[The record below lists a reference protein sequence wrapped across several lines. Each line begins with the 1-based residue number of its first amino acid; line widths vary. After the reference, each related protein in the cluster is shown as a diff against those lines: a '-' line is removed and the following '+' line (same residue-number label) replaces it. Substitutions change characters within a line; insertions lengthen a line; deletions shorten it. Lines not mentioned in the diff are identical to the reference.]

1 MKKYAIRSYVSSL
14 GLFLFLS
21 AFSATAPARA
31 ESAAEW
37 DQVST
42 NWSCPEWFKDAKFGL
57 WLHWG
62 PQTIPAKGG
71 GWYARDMYMQKNP
84 DSWGKDAWS
93 YHRETYGP
101 QSTFGYKDLCN
112 SWKAEKFDA
121 DATIKQFKNWG
132 ARYVATMANHHDNFD
147 LFASSVH
154 GWNTTRV
161 GPKRDLVGE
170 FAAAARR
177 HDLKWAASV
186 HCNRSPGWFTPAFGS
201 DSDGPLKGVPYDGN
215 LTKADGKGLW
225 WEGLDPQQLYASK
238 YPKFNQEFGQRIL
251 ELVTNYRPDEL
262 YFDDGQIPGP
272 TKPACAALYADSL
285 KQSGSIQTLITVKS
299 PESGTV
305 LDFEKGVSG
314 GIQKDYWQ
322 TDTTLADD
330 WFLKPNPDG
339 SSNLRHN
346 ARSLKEL
353 LVDIVS
359 KRGVL
364 LLNVAIRAD
373 GTIPADQMVIMD
385 ELGLWLKGNGEAIYN
400 TRPWKTYGEGGEA
413 AGGAFTERGISS
425 KPWDSSVLRFTVN
438 KRNTILY
445 VHVFGNP
452 AGMDLIVKSMAADK
466 NLFTGKIKKI
476 SVVGSHA
483 RVNWSMQSD
492 GLHIRVPGHLAYK
505 DCNVLKIETTGL

>member
-1 MKKYAIRSYVSSL
+1 MKKFAIRRSMSL
-14 GLFLFLS
+14 VGLLLCAASVCTAAS
-21 AFSATAPARA
+21 ARGEVAP
-31 ESAAEW
+31 EW
-37 DQVST
+37 DQVSAS
-42 NWSCPEWFKDAKFGL
+42 WQCPEWFKDAKFGL

-71 GWYARDMYMQKNP
+71 GWYARDMYMEKDP
-84 DSWGKDAWS
+84 ESWGKDAWS

-101 QSTFGYKDLCN
+101 QSKFGYKDLCN

-121 DATIKQFKNWG
+121 DVTIKQFKNWG
-132 ARYVATMANHHDNFD
+132 ARYVVTMANHHDNFD

-154 GWNTTRV
+154 GWNTTKV

-177 HDLKWAASV
+177 HDLKWAAAVYCS
-186 HCNRSPGWFTPAFGS
+186 RAPDWFTPAFGS
-201 DSDGPLKGVPYDGN
+201 DADGPLKGVPYDGN
-215 LTKADGKGLW
+215 QTKADGKGLW

-238 YPKFNQEFGQRIL
+238 YPNFNQEFGQRIF

-262 YFDDGQIPGP
+262 YFDDGQVPGP
-272 TKPACAALYADSL
+272 TKPACAALYANSL
-285 KQSGSIQTLITVKS
+285 KNNGSIQAVVTVKS
-299 PESGTV
+299 PEAGTI
-305 LDFEKGVSG
+305 LDFEKGVSE

-322 TDTTLADD
+322 TDITLAED

-346 ARSLKEL
+346 ARSLKER
-353 LVDIVS
+353 LVDTVS

-364 LLNVAIRAD
+364 LLCVAIRAD
-373 GTIPADQMVIMD
+373 GTIPADQTIILD

-400 TRPWKTYGEGGEA
+400 THPWKVCGEGGEA
-413 AGGAFTERGISS
+413 ADGDFDERGITS

-438 KRNTILY
+438 KLNTTLY
-445 VHVFGNP
+445 VHVFGDP
-452 AGMDLIVKSMAADK
+452 TAMDLIVQSMAADK
-466 NLFTGKIKKI
+466 QLFTGKIRRV
-476 SVVGSHA
+476 SVIGSHA
-483 RVNWSMQSD
+483 RVKWSMQSN
-492 GLHIRVPGHLAYK
+492 GLHIKIPSKLGFN